1 MTEGVFLY
9 PVPGDDYD
17 VCAICLDDYEEG
29 DKLRVLPCSHG
40 IYTTAT
46 CSAALWMLTEEFN
59 DFEMFFFFQRT
70 TANASTRGS
79 PRPKRRVLCANSAS
93 LRKTQSTLTQ
103 NPKRKVEHVVMKRGQ
118 RKKHSPSARPSSG
131 PSVPIPH

>member
-59 DFEMFFFFQRT
+59 DFEMFFFF
-70 TANASTRGS
+70 S
-79 PRPKRRVLCANSAS
+79 
-93 LRKTQSTLTQ
+93 
-103 NPKRKVEHVVMKRGQ
+103 
-118 RKKHSPSARPSSG
+118 
-131 PSVPIPH
+131 SVPLQMRRPMAHQDQKDVSCVQTARHSEKPRAL